1 MGARFV
7 IVAAAR
13 TGSNRLVAQLQ
24 AQRDVWCHGEIHQ
37 VEHCWVRGPAGWNR
51 TFPKIEQELLAL
63 RKSNLRAFYDS
74 VFSLSHGR
82 EHVGFK
88 ALWKKQQPRTN
99 EIRHSRHKHKE
110 DRSCLTEYPRG
121 VRVEKGS
128 GAKWRLE
135 SGTDGQ
141 SAAPENRILER

>member
-1 MGARFV
+1 MERFRLGGLGARFV

-24 AQRDVWCHGEIHQ
+24 TQRDVWCHGEIHQ

-88 ALWKKQQPRTN
+88 ALFGRNNNLELTKSAIQDTSTKK
-99 EIRHSRHKHKE
+99 IV
-110 DRSCLTEYPRG
+110 L
-121 VRVEKGS
+121 
-128 GAKWRLE
+128 A
-135 SGTDGQ
+135 
-141 SAAPENRILER
+141 